1 MDKFV
6 IKRTRF
12 VSENN
17 DIPDSDSEKLNLGS
31 MEQVTQTQIVSD
43 RSKNYGNV
51 VVPVSSSTGIVKVS
65 IHDSYFLTI
74 SIMLGEIKT

>member
-17 DIPDSDSEKLNLGS
+17 DIPDSDSEKLNLES
-31 MEQVTQTQIVSD
+31 VEQETPTQIVSD
-43 RSKNYGNV
+43 RSENYGNV

-65 IHDSYFLTI
+65 RIYTTRIF
-74 SIMLGEIKT
+74 